1 MEQTGAYFEFNVIL
15 YLSMKDASLELLD
28 HGLILLQIKSLGSCL
43 LGRTGQ
49 SSKKSMDFIL
59 VCLEFFLA
67 AVSQDLIVRWCC
79 LGSRDVFQN
88 PGMLPGVQSSVCA
101 PA

>member
-15 YLSMKDASLELLD
+15 CLSMKDASLELLD
-28 HGLILLQIKSLGSCL
+28 HGLILLQIKSL

-88 PGMLPGVQSSVCA
+88 PGMLPGMQCSICVPSSDI
-101 PA
+101 